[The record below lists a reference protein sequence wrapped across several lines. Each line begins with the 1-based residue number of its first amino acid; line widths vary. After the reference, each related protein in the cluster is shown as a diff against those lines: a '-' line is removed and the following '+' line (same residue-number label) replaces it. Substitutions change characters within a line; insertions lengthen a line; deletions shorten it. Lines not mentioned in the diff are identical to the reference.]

1 MAASAHGWHLSRW
14 DGSERRSSVGKGHRE
29 GFTGMRTVGAA
40 KRNVQEVARTGD
52 AMDRDWELVERVAAG
67 EEVALE
73 EIVRT
78 HEERLLALCHRLL
91 GSRAA
96 AEDAVQ
102 EVFLKLYRRAGR
114 LRPRGRLYTWLYRV
128 ATNLC
133 LNRLRRRR
141 IVRFVP
147 LTRRDEADDDLDP
160 ADPRADPER
169 ALAARERWRETERLV
184 ARLPPNQRVVL
195 VLARYERLSY
205 REIAETL
212 GITEGAVE
220 SRLVRAMRN
229 LRGKA
234 QESPARGVSP

>member
-1 MAASAHGWHLSRW
+1 
-14 DGSERRSSVGKGHRE
+14 
-29 GFTGMRTVGAA
+29 MRTGGAA
-40 KRNVQEVARTGD
+40 ETDVQELVRPTG
-52 AMDRDWELVERVAAG
+52 ASDRDWELVERLAAG
-67 EEVALE
+67 DEGALGD
-73 EIVRT
+73 IVRA
-78 HEERLLALCHRLL
+78 HQERLLALCRRLL
-91 GSRAA
+91 GSRDA

-128 ATNLC
+128 ATNHC

-147 LTRRDEADDDLDP
+147 LARSVDPADELDP
-160 ADPRADPER
+160 ADQRADPER
-169 ALAARERWRETERLV
+169 AAAARQSWGAVERLV
-184 ARLPPNQRVVL
+184 ASLPANQRVVL
-195 VLARYERLSY
+195 VLARYEGLSY

-229 LRGKA
+229 LRARA
-234 QESPARGVSP
+234 QESSLRGVSR